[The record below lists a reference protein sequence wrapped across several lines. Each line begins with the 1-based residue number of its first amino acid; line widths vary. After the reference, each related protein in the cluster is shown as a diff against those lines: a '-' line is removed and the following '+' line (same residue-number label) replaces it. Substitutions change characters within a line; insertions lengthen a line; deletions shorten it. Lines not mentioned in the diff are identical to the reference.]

1 MIKEIY
7 NEIDFLQTLK
17 KAKEEQYK
25 ITFCS
30 EKNADD
36 NSFTSNYKYIQI
48 KNKMNKVI
56 EINTKEEY
64 VIVESGVTWFN
75 LIQELDKYGYTIIS
89 CQSGLTFS
97 VGGSF
102 CGNVHGKKTKI
113 PMVKDTVI
121 EIEYI
126 DGIGNKNK
134 VQAHDTI
141 FHAFPGSLG
150 LLGFITKMKIQ
161 IQKKYG
167 VRLQVYIIPFK
178 YETIHSIYKLSNNEN
193 VCMINFQCSYF
204 EKIQEILLSVFYI
217 ETCNNVLEDIKLSSN
232 NEHIKI
238 YYTFIIIL
246 FWLMSKFEF
255 LDEYRWSIEKNA
267 LYKLYNPK
275 CININN
281 SYDTW
286 TKLYVKNFKIME
298 FFFPIDHFL
307 YCQKRIMK
315 IFSKYNMK
323 ILSSGSR
330 IVFEKINNHQGFL
343 RFSQYASKEKPY
355 VSLVLNFIE
364 DISKMENIT
373 DEIREQIINKNIKMT
388 YHTTYSWNFSKK
400 DMYFMFPEIFHFI
413 LLKKNLDPY
422 YIFSNKFSEK
432 YF

>member
-7 NEIDFLQTLK
+7 NENDFLQTLK
-17 KAKEEQYK
+17 QAKEEQYK

-36 NSFTSNYKYIQI
+36 ISFTSNYKYIQI
-48 KNKMNKVI
+48 KNKMNKLI

-75 LIQELDKYGYTIIS
+75 LIQELDNYGYTIIS

-126 DGIGNKNK
+126 DGMGNKHK
-134 VQAHDTI
+134 VKSYDTI
-141 FHAFPGSLG
+141 FQSFPGSLG
-150 LLGFITKMKIQ
+150 LLGFITTMKIK

-167 VRLQVYIIPFK
+167 VRLEVY
-178 YETIHSIYKLSNNEN
+178 TISLNNESIQSIKKLSNDKN
-193 VCMINFQCSYF
+193 VSMINFQCSYF
-204 EKIQEILLSVFYI
+204 EKIQEILISIFYC
-217 ETCNNVLEDIKLSSN
+217 ETCNNELEDIKLSSV

-238 YYTFIIIL
+238 YYTFIILL

-255 LDEYRWSIEKNA
+255 LDDYRWSIEKNA
-267 LYKLYNPK
+267 LQKLYNPK

-286 TKLYVKNFKIME
+286 TRLYVKDFKIME

-315 IFSKYNMK
+315 IFSKNNMK

-330 IVFEKINNHQGFL
+330 IVFEQQLNYQGFL

-355 VSLVLNFIE
+355 ISLVINFIE
-364 DISKMENIT
+364 DKSKLENIT
-373 DEIREQIINKNIKMT
+373 DEIREEIINKNIKMT
-388 YHTTYSWNFSKK
+388 YHTTYSWNFTKK
-400 DMYFMFPEIFHFI
+400 DMYFMFPEIPHFI
-413 LLKKNLDPY
+413 LLKTKLDPNHL
-422 YIFSNKFSEK
+422 FSNKFSEK

>member
-7 NEIDFLQTLK
+7 NEFDFLQTLK

-36 NSFTSNYKYIQI
+36 ITFTSNNNYIQI
-48 KNKMNKVI
+48 NNKMNKII
-56 EINTKEEY
+56 EINTKEDY

-75 LIQELDKYGYTIIS
+75 LIQELDTYGYTIIS

-97 VGGSF
+97 IGGSF

-113 PMVKDTVI
+113 PMVKDTII

-126 DGIGNKNK
+126 DGIGNKNTI
-134 VQAHDTI
+134 QTNDTI
-141 FHAFPGSLG
+141 FQAFPGSLG
-150 LLGFITKMKIQ
+150 LLGFITKMKIK
-161 IQKKYG
+161 IQKKFG
-167 VRLQVYIIPFK
+167 VRLQVNIIPFND
-178 YETIHSIYKLSNNEN
+178 ETIHSIRKLSNDEN

-204 EKIQEILLSVFYI
+204 EKIQEILLSVFYN
-217 ETCNNVLEDIKLSSN
+217 ETCDNELEEIKLYSN
-232 NEHIKI
+232 NENIKI
-238 YYTFIIIL
+238 YYTFIILL
-246 FWLMSKFEF
+246 FWLMSKIEN
-255 LDEYRWSIEKNA
+255 LDENRWSIEKNA
-267 LYKLYNPK
+267 LKKLYNPK

-286 TKLYVKNFKIME
+286 TKLYIKNFKIME
-298 FFFPIDHFL
+298 FFFPIDPFV

-330 IVFEKINNHQGFL
+330 IVFEKQNNYQGFL

-355 VSLVLNFIE
+355 ISLVINFIE
-364 DISKMENIT
+364 DKSNMENIT

-400 DMYFMFPEIFHFI
+400 DMYFMFPEIPQFI
-413 LLKKNLDPY
+413 ILKKKIDPY
-422 YIFSNKFSEK
+422 DLFSNKFSEK